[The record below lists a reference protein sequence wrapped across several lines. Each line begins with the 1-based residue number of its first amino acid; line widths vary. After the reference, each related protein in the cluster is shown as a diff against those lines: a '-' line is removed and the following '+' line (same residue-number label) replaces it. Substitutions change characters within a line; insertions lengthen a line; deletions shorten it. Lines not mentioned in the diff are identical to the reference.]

1 MKMKMKYLMLL
12 AVSLMVMSCGKDPE
26 PDPGPELPDWNKTRT
41 TTVLVLGRMNNAPLM
56 QQASSDLEA
65 VSGLIRSTVHS
76 VALLHRAD
84 VVSGGLFTSNPVV
97 AVGASAKRVPL
108 FALHA
113 YKDEVAEGTG
123 MLIGHT
129 YAKSEMIPVAGGTS
143 FLKVDTKA
151 NASIPMIFGTVSIDQ
166 QSQITAA
173 AQLVKTHLTDGTVV
187 AGMVSKTLAAQ
198 WKGEFPQSQ
207 YRFELVESTTASATQ
222 SIYVVSKS
230 KWVLR
235 EATENAL
242 GSSGISVFNLQIE
255 SIQ

>member
-1 MKMKMKYLMLL
+1 MKMNMKYLMLL

-26 PDPGPELPDWNKTRT
+26 PDPGTELPDWNKTRT

-65 VSGLIRSTVHS
+65 VSGLVRSTVHS
-76 VALLHRAD
+76 VALLSRAD
-84 VVSGGLFTSNPVV
+84 VMPGGLFTWNPVV

-108 FALHA
+108 FALHS
-113 YKDEVAEGTG
+113 YKDEVAEGNG

-129 YAKSEMIPVAGGTS
+129 YARSEMIPVAGGTS
-143 FLKVDTKA
+143 FLKVDTRA

-166 QSQITAA
+166 QSQVTTAS
-173 AQLVKTHLTDGTVV
+173 QLVKTHLTDGTIV
-187 AGMVSKTLAAQ
+187 AGMVSKALAEQ
-198 WKGEFPQSQ
+198 WKGEFAQSQ
-207 YRFELVESTTASATQ
+207 YRFELVESTAANASQ

-235 EATENAL
+235 AANETTV

-255 SIQ
+255 SLQ

>member
-1 MKMKMKYLMLL
+1 MKMKMKYLILL
-12 AVSLMVMSCGKDPE
+12 AVALTVISCGKDPE
-26 PDPGPELPDWNKTRT
+26 PDPGTELPDWNKTRT

-76 VALLHRAD
+76 VALLSRAD
-84 VVSGGLFTSNPVV
+84 VVPGGLFTWNPVV

-108 FALHA
+108 FALHS
-113 YKDEVAEGTG
+113 YKDEVAEGNG

-129 YAKSEMIPVAGGTS
+129 YARSEMIPVAGGTS
-143 FLKVDTKA
+143 LLKVDTRA

-166 QSQITAA
+166 QSQVTAA
-173 AQLVKTHLTDGTVV
+173 AQLVKTHLSDGTVV
-187 AGMVSKTLAAQ
+187 AGLVNKALAAQ
-198 WKGEFPQSQ
+198 WKGEFAQSQ
-207 YRFELVESTTASATQ
+207 YRFELVESTAANASQ

-235 EATENAL
+235 AANETTV

-255 SIQ
+255 SLQ